1 MMHLVLK
8 KLANRRRLGMK
19 PGLDNIKA
27 LLSELGNPHNAL
39 AAVHIAGTN
48 GKGTVAAVCDEIL
61 RAAGY
66 PCGRYTSPHLN
77 LLNERFLLNGT
88 PVSDSELVRCALR
101 VTAAISAV
109 EQRIAGSITFF
120 EAMTA
125 LALLLFK
132 EANLKIA
139 VLETGLGGRLDATNV
154 VEPLVSVITKVGLD
168 HCEWLGESVEQI
180 AAEKGGIIKPGRPVV
195 VAANSEPVQAV
206 LAARAMEC
214 GSLLLKADEQISI
227 NRISGT
233 LDSQR
238 LKISTTVRD
247 LPPVEVP
254 LAAKYHLENIAAAL
268 CALEVLHNLGLT
280 VDDSAFK
287 KGLSCV
293 TWPGRFQRMSR
304 NPVVILDG
312 AHNPDAAY
320 ALRLS
325 LKQCGIKDNICLVAG
340 FCGEKSTLDFLR
352 CLCPAV
358 RYGFAVKIDNPRA
371 LKTTDAAALMR
382 CAGISDVSA
391 ESSVGA
397 ALGHAVDAARKI
409 DGTVLVTGSLFLVG
423 EVLALFNETN
433 CYGLKLNEG
442 TL

>member
-1 MMHLVLK
+1 MMHPVLK
-8 KLANRRRLGMK
+8 ELADRRRFGMK
-19 PGLDNIKA
+19 PGLDKIKA
-27 LLSELGNPHNAL
+27 LLAELGNPHDEL

-77 LLNERFLLNGT
+77 LFNERFLLNGT
-88 PVSDSELVRCALR
+88 PVSDAELVRCALR

-109 EQRIAGSITFF
+109 EQSVAGSITFF
-120 EAMTA
+120 ESMTA

-132 EANLKIA
+132 EADLKIA

-154 VEPLVSVITKVGLD
+154 VEPLVSVITRVGLD

-195 VAANSEPVQAV
+195 VAANSEPVQTV
-206 LAARAMEC
+206 LAARAIEC
-214 GSLLLKADEQISI
+214 GSLLLRADEQVCID
-227 NRISGT
+227 RIRGT

-238 LKISTTVRD
+238 LKISTAARD
-247 LPPVEVP
+247 LPPVEVR

-268 CALEVLHNLGLT
+268 CTLEVLHNLGLT

-287 KGLSCV
+287 KGLSRV
-293 TWPGRFQRMSR
+293 TWPGRFQRMAR

-312 AHNPDAAY
+312 AHNPEAAY

-352 CLCPAV
+352 RLRPAV
-358 RYGFAVKIDNPRA
+358 RSGFAVEIDNPRT
-371 LKTTDAAALMR
+371 LKTADAAALMR
-382 CAGISDVSA
+382 CAGITDVSA

-423 EVLALFNETN
+423 EVLALFNGTD
-433 CYGLKLNEG
+433 CGGLKLNEG
-442 TL
+442 KL